1 MGLDAWLAVGVVV
14 AVVGVLSA
22 TRLPP
27 DLVLVG
33 GAVVLTLLGVMSP
46 QDALVGLTNQGMVTV
61 GLLFVVAAGVR
72 ETGLMTELV
81 PRVLGR
87 PRSTSTAQ
95 IRLMAPVALLS
106 AILNNTPVVA
116 IFIPA
121 ISEWARASRI
131 AVSKLMIPLSYAAII
146 GGTCTLIGT
155 STNLIVNGLYA
166 NHVGGAGLGLFE
178 IARIGVPF
186 AVAAMLFLVVLSRW
200 LLPVGRV
207 PLEETFE
214 DPREYTVE
222 MVVSEGSPL
231 AGKTLEDAGLRHLP
245 GLYVVEIQREDRVRP
260 APGPGER
267 LRAGDRL
274 VFAGVVGSVVDL
286 QKIRGL
292 EPTSRPRFDLD
303 AESPPRLLVEAV
315 VSDECSLVGQTIREG
330 RFRTRYDA
338 AVIAVAR
345 NGRRIESKIGDIRL
359 QPGDAL
365 LLEAYPEWAEKMRNS
380 REFFLVSPVVGSTP
394 PRHHRAGA
402 AAVIL
407 LSMVLLAAT
416 GVLSM
421 MMAAAV
427 AAGAM
432 LVARCIDPEEAR
444 QAVDWQVLFT
454 IVGAFGIGRALEV
467 SGAAS
472 VIASSLIGAVGSHP
486 WLALAAVWVV
496 TAVSTELITN
506 NGAAVLVFPLAWAAA
521 DRLGVSPMP
530 FVIAVMMAASASFVT
545 PIGYQTNMMVY
556 GPGGYRFV
564 DFVRVG
570 LPLSIFTAI
579 FCLLLIP
586 RLWPF

>member
-1 MGLDAWLAVGVVV
+1 MDAWLAVGVVV
-14 AVVGVLSA
+14 TVVAVLAA

-33 GAVVLTLLGVMSP
+33 GAVVLALLGVMSP

-61 GLLFVVAAGVR
+61 ALLFVVAAGVR

-87 PRSTSTAQ
+87 PRSTGTAQ

-166 NHVGGAGLGLFE
+166 NHTGGVGLGLFE
-178 IARIGVPF
+178 ITRVGAPF
-186 AVAAMLFLVVLSRW
+186 AIAAMMFLVVVSRW
-200 LLPVGRV
+200 LLPAGRV
-207 PLEETFE
+207 PLETTFE

-222 MVVSEGSPL
+222 MVVSDGSPL

-274 VFAGVVGSVVDL
+274 VFAGIVGSVVDL
-286 QKIRGL
+286 QKVRGL
-292 EPTSRPRFDLD
+292 EPASRPQFALD
-303 AESPPRLLVEAV
+303 APRALRSMVEAV

-345 NGRRIESKIGDIRL
+345 NGRRVESKIGDIRL

-380 REFFLVSPVVGSTP
+380 REFFLVSPVEGSTP

-407 LSMVLLAAT
+407 VGMVALAAT

-432 LVARCIDPEEAR
+432 LVAGCIDPEEAR
-444 QAVDWQVLFT
+444 RSIDWQVLFA

-472 VIASSLIGAVGSHP
+472 VAAGSLIGAVGSHP
-486 WLALAAVWVV
+486 WLALAAVWLV
-496 TAVSTELITN
+496 TAVATELITN

-521 DRLGVSPMP
+521 ERLGVSPMP
-530 FVIAVMMAASASFVT
+530 FVITVMMAASASFVT

-556 GPGGYRFV
+556 GPGGYRFL